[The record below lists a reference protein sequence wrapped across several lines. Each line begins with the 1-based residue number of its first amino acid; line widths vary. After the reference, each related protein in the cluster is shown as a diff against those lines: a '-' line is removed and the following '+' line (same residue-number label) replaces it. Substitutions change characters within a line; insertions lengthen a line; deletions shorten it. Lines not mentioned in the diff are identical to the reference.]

1 MKIVMLNTSDR
12 QGGAAIAASRLREAL
27 IQNGVDVTMIVREKT
42 SDDPGILSVNDSW
55 LRRKLNLFRF
65 GWERLVIFT
74 RNGFSRKKLFQV
86 SIADTGIDFSKIP
99 EVRNA
104 DIIHLHWINQ
114 GLLSLEG
121 LRKLFALGKPIV
133 WTLHDMW
140 PLTGICHHAW
150 TCERYQTECGRCPF
164 LGSTK
169 AEDLSTRIFRE
180 KKKIY
185 NDNLTLVPVSR
196 WLQEKCSAS
205 ALTHGLTATVIPNT
219 IDTKFFTPGNKAES
233 RRKLGLPVD
242 KKIVVMGA
250 ARIDDPIKGFA
261 LLKEA
266 LEQLDPKRQD
276 DLLLVLFGTIKD
288 EDGILFDLPVD
299 FNWQNRISDPDQLK
313 ALYRSA
319 DVVVSSS
326 HYETF
331 GQTLSEAMACGCP
344 AVSFGNSG
352 QQDIIDHLQN
362 GYLARYPD
370 ATDLA
375 AGIQWILDSPAPEE
389 LSRAAREKTLRSFT
403 IAQVGQQYLSLY
415 QSLLK

>member
-12 QGGAAIAASRLREAL
+12 QGGAAVAASRLREAL
-27 IQNGVDVTMIVREKT
+27 IRSGVDVTLIVREKT
-42 SDDPGILSVNDSW
+42 SDDPGVISVNDSW
-55 LRRKLNLFRF
+55 FRRKLDLFRF
-65 GWERLVIFT
+65 LWERLVIFT

-86 SIADTGIDFSKIP
+86 SIADTGTDFSKIP

-121 LRKLFALGKPIV
+121 LRKLAALGKPIV

-164 LGSTK
+164 LDSQK
-169 AEDLSTRIFRE
+169 DEDLSTRIFRE
-180 KKKIY
+180 KKKLY
-185 NDNLTLVPVSR
+185 SDQFTLIPVSR
-196 WLQEKCSAS
+196 WLMEKCSDS
-205 ALTHGLTATVIPNT
+205 ALTRSLPAMVIPNT
-219 IDTKFFTPGNKAES
+219 IDTGFFTPGDKTEA
-233 RRKLGLPVD
+233 RRQLGLPAD

-261 LLKEA
+261 LLREA
-266 LEQLDPKRQD
+266 LEQLDAKHQD
-276 DLLLVLFGTIKD
+276 GLLLVLFGNMKD
-288 EDGILFDLPVD
+288 EDGLLFDLPVD
-299 FNWQNRISDPDQLK
+299 FNWQNRISDPDRLR

-319 DVVVSSS
+319 DVVISSS

-362 GYLARYPD
+362 GYLAHYPD
-370 ATDLA
+370 AGDLA
-375 AGIQWILDSPAPEE
+375 SGLRWILDSPIPEE
-389 LSRAAREKTLRSFT
+389 LSQAAREKILRSFT
-403 IAQVGQQYLSLY
+403 INQVSSQYLNLY